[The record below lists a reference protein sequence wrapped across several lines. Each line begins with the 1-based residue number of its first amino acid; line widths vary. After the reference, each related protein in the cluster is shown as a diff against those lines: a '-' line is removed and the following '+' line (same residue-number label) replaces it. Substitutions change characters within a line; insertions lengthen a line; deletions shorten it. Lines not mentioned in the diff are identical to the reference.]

1 MAERL
6 LIVED
11 ESTLRESLK
20 RVFMREGYEAE
31 AAGSTEDGLELF
43 EEGTFDLIITD
54 IILPGKDGIEFL
66 KAVKGRDPDQLV
78 IVMTAY
84 ASLETAIGA
93 LRAGAY
99 DYILKPIIH
108 EEIKRIIRNALNIRS
123 LRAEN
128 RILKK
133 QIEKQYDFENIIG
146 ESQIIK
152 NVIDEVKKIADAK
165 SNVLILGE
173 TGTGKELFTRA
184 IHFNSSRRDKPFIP
198 INCSAIPD
206 NLLESELF
214 GYVKGAFTGA
224 VNSKRGL
231 FEEADG
237 GTIFLDEIADLSPTL
252 QAKLLRV
259 IDDHEIRSLG
269 STQSRTVDIRLIAAT
284 NKDIV
289 AAVKTGLCREDLYYR
304 LNVVTLTLPPLRER
318 REDIFLL
325 ARHFLTAYAREI
337 AKPVKGFHE
346 TALKILHNYSWPGNV
361 RELQNIIERA
371 VLITDRELIYPEH
384 LSEGMRTTNPFLEEA
399 LDKSLSIENYT
410 KQFIKKYQSA
420 WSEQQLAAKLGIT
433 RKALW
438 EKRKR
443 WGLTRNL
450 IWLSFISFSLD
461 RFVTFFPIF
470 YS

>member
-11 ESTLRESLK
+11 ETTLRESLK
-20 RVFMREGYEAE
+20 RVFVREGYEADT
-31 AAGSTEDGLELF
+31 AGSTEDALTVF
-43 EEGTFDLIITD
+43 EEGAYDLIITD
-54 IILPGKDGIEFL
+54 IILPGRDGIEFL
-66 KAVKGRDPDQLV
+66 KEVKERNLDQLV

-108 EEIKRIIRNALNIRS
+108 EEIKRIIRNALNVRS

-128 RILKK
+128 LILKK
-133 QIEKQYDFENIIG
+133 QIEKRYDFENIIG
-146 ESQIIK
+146 ESQVIK
-152 NVIDEVKKIADAK
+152 DLIEQVKKISDSK
-165 SNVLILGE
+165 SNILILGE

-184 IHFNSSRRDKPFIP
+184 IHYNSARRDKPFIP

-214 GYVKGAFTGA
+214 GYVRGAFTGA

-237 GTIFLDEIADLSPTL
+237 GTIFLDEIADLSPAL

-259 IDDHEIRSLG
+259 IDDHEIRPLG
-269 STQSRTVDIRLIAAT
+269 STHSRKVDIRLIAAT

-289 AAVKTGLCREDLYYR
+289 AAVKEGLCREDLYYR

-318 REDIFLL
+318 KEDIFLL
-325 ARHFLTAYAREI
+325 ARHFLFAYAREI
-337 AKPVKGFHE
+337 GKPVKGFHE
-346 TALKILHNYSWPGNV
+346 TALKFFQDYSWPGNV

-371 VLITDRELIYPEH
+371 VLITDRETIYPEH
-384 LSEGMRTTNPFLEEA
+384 LPEEMKTTNPFLSEA

-410 KQFIKKYQSA
+410 RQFIERYQSSL
-420 WSEQQLAAKLGIT
+420 SEQKLAAGLGIT

-438 EKRKR
+438 EKRKK
-443 WGLTRNL
+443 WGMARRRA
-450 IWLSFISFSLD
+450 D
-461 RFVTFFPIF
+461 EP
-470 YS
+470 

>member
-11 ESTLRESLK
+11 ESTLRESLQ
-20 RVFMREGYEAE
+20 RVFIREGYEVDT
-31 AAGSTEDGLELF
+31 AGSAEDGLRIF
-43 EEGTFDLIITD
+43 EEGAYDLIVTD
-54 IILPGKDGIEFL
+54 ILLPGLNGIEFL
-66 KAVKGRDPDQLV
+66 KEAKKQVMDQLV

-84 ASLETAIGA
+84 ASIETAIGA

-108 EEIKRIIRNALNIRS
+108 EEIKRIIRNALNVRS

-128 RILKK
+128 LILKK
-133 QIEKQYDFENIIG
+133 QIERLYDFEKIIG
-146 ESQIIK
+146 ESQVIK
-152 NVIDEVKKIADAK
+152 DLIDQVKKVSDSKTNI
-165 SNVLILGE
+165 LILGE

-184 IHFNSSRRDKPFIP
+184 IHFNSSRRNKPFIP

-214 GYVKGAFTGA
+214 GHVKGAFTGA
-224 VNSKRGL
+224 TESKRGL

-237 GTIFLDEIADLSPTL
+237 GTVFLDEIADLNPAL

-259 IDDHEIRSLG
+259 IDDHEIRPVG
-269 STQSRTVDIRLIAAT
+269 STQSRKVDIRLIAAT

-289 AAVKTGLCREDLYYR
+289 KAVKEGLCREDLYYR
-304 LNVVTLTLPPLRER
+304 LNVVTLNLPPLREHP
-318 REDIFLL
+318 EDILLL
-325 ARHFLTAYAREI
+325 AKHFLSIYAQEI
-337 AKPVKGFHE
+337 GKTIRGFHD
-346 TALKILHNYSWPGNV
+346 TVVKLLTDYPWPGNV

-371 VLITDRELIYPEH
+371 VLITDRDIIYPEH
-384 LSEGMRTTNPFLEEA
+384 LPEGMKTTNSHILEA

-410 KQFIKKYQSA
+410 KLFIERYQGSLT
-420 WSEQQLAAKLGIT
+420 EQKMAEKLGIT

-438 EKRKR
+438 EKRKK
-443 WGLTRNL
+443 WGLLRK
-450 IWLSFISFSLD
+450 
-461 RFVTFFPIF
+461 
-470 YS
+470 